1 MSSTRV
7 VFRVCAEGKWLKS
20 PVLHS
25 WTADINEAMH
35 ADIEVSKID
44 YSYIKTMF
52 LDLVEEEFI
61 KDSFVKDTL
70 EIHMFDEA
78 GLTTYATF
86 KFINTA
92 TQMNVESITPAVPK
106 YPADVNDTID
116 YMTEVMFKEA
126 PDMHIRILAK
136 TTMSS
141 AISSMKSLLGIDD
154 SLSTE
159 SSEEGEDAIEA
170 LCKKIS
176 SETKAEVVKP
186 KETLEDYICNNILK
200 EELEEIVDFFKNA
213 DVYKNA
219 NVELPKGILL
229 KGVWGT
235 GKTYAARCI
244 AGTVSSYFMTCT
256 ASALQGMYIGSGAE
270 NIRKVFKGAKLL
282 AEKSKKG
289 VIVFI
294 DEIDSFGDR
303 QNRGGGASGEEDRTL
318 NQLLAEM
325 SGFESNSNVMV
336 LAATNFPERLDS
348 ALMRSGRFGR
358 QITIDYPDDYERL
371 DLVKYYCSKL
381 NFKLNDLVTHAEIT
395 DLTKGLTPADIKEII
410 NEACILAIRHK
421 HTEISLDEINEAINK
436 VITKNI
442 RQPDAEPNDFK
453 LITAH
458 ECGHVLAEYLYNKTC
473 PIKVTNYSYGSTGG
487 FTQSAEVLSGI
498 VSKDRLINEIKILLG
513 GRAAE
518 EVYCGYITNGAS
530 NDLEKVK
537 KLLYSYYEHYNF
549 EHFEI
554 EKLDQLVLD
563 KIQEIYNQIVNDFKE
578 TSNYDNLTKLITS
591 LSTSRVLYTSDIKMI
606 LKDISFTAA

>member
-1 MSSTRV
+1 MSSSKV
-7 VFRVCAEGKWLKS
+7 IFRILGEGKWLKS

-25 WTADINEAMH
+25 WTTNISEAMK
-35 ADIEVSKID
+35 AELEVSRID
-44 YSYIKTMF
+44 YNCIKHMF
-52 LDLVEEEFI
+52 IDVIEETFLTDPNI
-61 KDSFVKDTL
+61 KDTL
-70 EIHMFDEA
+70 ELHVFDA
-78 GLTTYATF
+78 TDTLKYATIGF
-86 KFINTA
+86 VHSK
-92 TQMNVESITPAVPK
+92 TQMTVVRDINPKISIPT
-106 YPADVNDTID
+106 DVQDILD
-116 YMTEVMFKEA
+116 YMTDIIADEA
-126 PDMHIRILAK
+126 SDMHIRMLAK
-136 TTMSS
+136 STMSS
-141 AISSMKSLLGIDD
+141 AISSMKNILGIED
-154 SLSTE
+154 SMDMKDIE
-159 SSEEGEDAIEA
+159 SEEGEEAIEA

-186 KETLEDYICNNILK
+186 KETLNDYICNDILK

-213 DVYKNA
+213 DTYRDA

-244 AGTVSSYFMTCT
+244 AGTVNSYFMTCT
-256 ASALQGMYIGSGAE
+256 ASSLQGMYIGSGAE

-282 AEKSKKG
+282 ADKSKKG

-303 QNRGGGASGEEDRTL
+303 QNRSGGASGEEDRTL

-371 DLVKYYCSKL
+371 DLIKYYCSKL
-381 NFKLNDLVTHAEIT
+381 NFKLNDSVTYAEIT

-421 HTEISLDEINEAINK
+421 NTEISLDEINEAINK

-442 RQPDAEPNDFK
+442 RQPDAKPKELQ

-458 ECGHVLAEYLYNKTC
+458 ECGHVLAEYLYNKTY

-498 VSKDRLINEIKILLG
+498 VSKDRILNEVRILLG

-518 EVYCGYITNGAS
+518 EVYCRYVTNGAS
-530 NDLEKVK
+530 NDLEKAK
-537 KLLYSYYEHYNF
+537 KLLYAYYETYNF
-549 EHFEI
+549 EHFEV

-563 KIQEIYNQIVNDFKE
+563 KIDEIYKAVVCDFN
-578 TSNYDNLTKLITS
+578 TRTNS
-591 LSTSRVLYTSDIKMI
+591 LLLNTLVTALSKSRVLYTVDIEVALGGGI
-606 LKDISFTAA
+606 L